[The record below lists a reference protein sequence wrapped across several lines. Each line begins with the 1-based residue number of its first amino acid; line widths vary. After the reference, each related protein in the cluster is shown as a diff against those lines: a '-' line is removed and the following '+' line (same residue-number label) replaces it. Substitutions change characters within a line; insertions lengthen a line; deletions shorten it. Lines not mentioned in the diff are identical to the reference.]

1 MKRLLFLAVLLFLAT
16 ACSSTKVTQPKTA
29 DYYLQE
35 GERYFDNGQYEQA
48 IASWEKVR
56 EAFYSPELN
65 MLAELKIAEA
75 HFLAKDYVEAA
86 AAYEDFLKQHPDH
99 ERTPQVL
106 FQLGMSYYNQILS
119 ADRDQTATRNALVT
133 FESLVKRF
141 PADPKKPETQ
151 VLIAR
156 CRDRLAEHELQVG
169 HFYLRTGAYQAAINR
184 LQGVFSLYPDYS
196 HRDRVYFYLG
206 QAYLK
211 IGERQ
216 QAAAAFN
223 TLFNEF
229 PQSEYIK
236 EAQNIAGKLD

>member
-1 MKRLLFLAVLLFLAT
+1 MKRLLFLAVFLFLAA
-16 ACSSTKVTQPKTA
+16 ACSPAKVTQPKTA
-29 DYYLQE
+29 EDYLQE
-35 GERYFDNGQYEQA
+35 GERHFDNGQYQEA

-75 HFLAKDYVEAA
+75 HFLAKEYVEAA

-133 FESLVKRF
+133 FETLLKRY
-141 PADPKKPETQ
+141 PADPKKQEVQILTMQ
-151 VLIAR
+151 
-156 CRDRLAEHELQVG
+156 CRDRLAEHELLVG
-169 HFYLRTGAYQAAINR
+169 HFYLRTGAYAAAINR
-184 LQGVFSLYPDYS
+184 LKGIPSLYPDYAN
-196 HRDRVYFYLG
+196 RDRVYFYLG
-206 QAYLK
+206 QAYLQN
-211 IGERQ
+211 GERQ
-216 QAAAAFN
+216 QAVAAFN
-223 TLFNEF
+223 TLFKDF

-236 EAQNIAGKLD
+236 EAHKIAGKLD

>member
-1 MKRLLFLAVLLFLAT
+1 MRRLLFLAVLLLLAT

-29 DYYLQE
+29 EAYLQE
-35 GERYFDNGQYEQA
+35 GERYFDNGQYQEA

-65 MLAELKIAEA
+65 TLAELKIAEA

-106 FQLGMSYYNQILS
+106 YQLGMSYYNQILS

-133 FESLVKRF
+133 FEALLKRF
-141 PADPKKPETQ
+141 PADPKSQEAQALT
-151 VLIAR
+151 AR
-156 CRDRLAEHELQVG
+156 CRDHLAEHELLVG
-169 HFYLRTGAYQAAINR
+169 NFYLRTGAYQAAINR
-184 LQGVFSLYPDYS
+184 LKGIPSLYPDYAN
-196 HRDRVYFYLG
+196 RDRVYFFLG

-211 IGERQ
+211 NGEQQ
-216 QAAAAFN
+216 QAIAAFN
-223 TLFNEF
+223 TLFQDF

-236 EAQNIAGKLD
+236 EAHKIAEKLD

>member
-1 MKRLLFLAVLLFLAT
+1 MKRLLFLAVLLLLAT
-16 ACSSTKVTQPKTA
+16 ACASTKDTQSKTA
-29 DYYLQE
+29 EEYLLE
-35 GERYFDNGQYEQA
+35 GERYFENGQYQQA

-56 EAFYSPELN
+56 ETFYSPELN
-65 MLAELKIAEA
+65 VLAELKIAEA

-86 AAYEDFLKQHPDH
+86 AAYEDFIKQHPDH

-141 PADPKKPETQ
+141 PADPKKPEAQ